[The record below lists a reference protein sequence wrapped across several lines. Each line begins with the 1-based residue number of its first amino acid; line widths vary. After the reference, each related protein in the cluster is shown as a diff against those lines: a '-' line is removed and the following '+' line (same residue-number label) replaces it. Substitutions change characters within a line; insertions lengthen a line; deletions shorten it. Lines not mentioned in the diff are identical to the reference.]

1 MPPSDKS
8 PAGRRAK
15 RDVRWREVVLAL
27 AFVALLVATG
37 FAAYTYGRSQSPA
50 ALSKEDR
57 ESIALYAEALDTVQD
72 SYVDQEAVDPEKQTY
87 GAIEG
92 MLDTLGDK
100 GHTRFLTP
108 EEREQNREGLSGTYE
123 GIGIEVEPRDDKI
136 VVVAP
141 IEGSPAD
148 RAGVRAG
155 DVVIAVNGKSSRGEE
170 MSEIIEEIKGPEGT
184 DVRLT
189 ILRDEQERVFDLERT
204 QIERPVA
211 SWILIPESDVAHVRL
226 ATFSDDSA
234 GKLAQAFEEAR
245 AAGARSFV
253 LDLRN
258 NAGGRLDQAVEM
270 ARDFLEPGSVVYLRE
285 DASGEREEIEVEGGA
300 EPTDAPMAVLVNE
313 GTASSSEI
321 LAGALRDNDRATVIG
336 ETTFGT
342 GTVLSEFVL
351 RDGSAILLGVAERL
365 TPDGD
370 FIRETGIVPEVKVE
384 LAEDAEPLTPGEART
399 LSREEIL
406 ERDAQL
412 KRAFEELQGR

>member
-1 MPPSDKS
+1 MWKS
-8 PAGRRAK
+8 TATGRDR
-15 RDVRWREVVLAL
+15 RRTVTWVLL
-27 AFVALLVATG
+27 VVALLLTTALG
-37 FAAYTYGRSQSPA
+37 AYAYGRSQSPA
-50 ALSKEDR
+50 AIGERDR
-57 ESIALYAEALDTVQD
+57 ESLALYAEALDTVRD
-72 SYVDQEAVDPEKQTY
+72 DYVDQEAIDPEQQTY

-92 MLDTLGDK
+92 MLDTLGDE

-136 VVVAP
+136 VV
-141 IEGSPAD
+141 
-148 RAGVRAG
+148 
-155 DVVIAVNGKSSRGEE
+155 IAVNGKSSRGEE

-184 DVRLT
+184 DVTLT
-189 ILRDEQERVFDLERT
+189 ILRDEEERVFDLERT

-226 ATFSDDSA
+226 ASFSDDSA
-234 GKLAQAFEEAR
+234 EKLAQAFEEAR
-245 AAGARSFV
+245 AAGARRFV

-270 ARDFLEPGSVVYLRE
+270 AGDFLEPGSVVYLRE
-285 DASGEREEIEVEGGA
+285 DASGGREEIEVEGGA

-351 RDGSAILLGVAERL
+351 GDGSAILLGVAEWL
-365 TPDGD
+365 TPDGG
-370 FIRETGIVPEVKVE
+370 FIRETGIAPDVEVALSEGTE
-384 LAEDAEPLTPGEART
+384 LLTPGEARE
-399 LSREEIL
+399 LSKEEIL

-412 KRAFEELQGR
+412 ARAFE